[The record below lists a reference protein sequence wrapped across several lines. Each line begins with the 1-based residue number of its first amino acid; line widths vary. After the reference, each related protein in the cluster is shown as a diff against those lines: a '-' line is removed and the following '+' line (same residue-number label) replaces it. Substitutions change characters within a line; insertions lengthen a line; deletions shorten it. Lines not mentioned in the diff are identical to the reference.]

1 MEKYKILVSE
11 SYHRDLRSIINYISN
26 DIDAPFAAAD
36 FLDDIEEIVSSLS
49 HMPYRYNLV
58 DDPYLQHKEFRK
70 CIIKNYIIFYNVQE
84 ESNTVM
90 IHRILHT
97 RQNWIDIL

>member
-1 MEKYKILVSE
+1 MGKYKILVSE
-11 SYHRDLRSIINYISN
+11 SYHRDIRSIINYITN

-36 FLDDIEEIVSSLS
+36 FLDDIEKIISSLS

-58 DDPYLQHKEFRK
+58 DDTYLQNKKFRK
-70 CIIKNYIIFYNVQE
+70 CIIKNFIIFYNVHE
-84 ESNTVM
+84 ESKTVM

>member
-11 SYHRDLRSIINYISN
+11 SYQRDISSIIKYITN
-26 DIDAPFAAAD
+26 DIDAPLAAAD
-36 FLDDIEEIVSSLS
+36 FLDYIEEIVSSLS

-70 CIIKNYIIFYNVQE
+70 CIIKNYIVFYNVDE
-84 ESNTVM
+84 NSKTVM